1 MATVKLTD
9 IIDVEIY
16 EGIASENNPELTAF
30 FESGVV
36 VRSPEMDRLATAEAE
51 LVNMPFWRDLD
62 PADEPN
68 YSSDAD
74 TSAVPN
80 KIVQG
85 KMAAKR
91 VSLNNAW
98 SARDLTNEMT
108 MGDIAMERIKAR
120 TSTYWVRQ
128 WQRRLIATSVGIYNA
143 NIIASDAGMDSGF
156 GETDDMVFDIS
167 IDNGVGAEANF
178 FDREAF
184 TNARFT
190 LGDHFGDLSA
200 ILCHSV
206 IYQRMIDQDD
216 IDFIPDSQQSGV
228 IPLYQGHR
236 VIVDDSAPTVAT
248 TSGGGIRYT
257 TILYGAAAFA
267 YGEGSPTTP
276 VEVDRNPY
284 IGDGGGE
291 ETLFERKTWLL
302 HPFGHSN
309 LDVTNNGGGGL
320 WQNIADLKLGTNWK
334 RNHFRKNVPIA
345 FLVTNG

>member
-1 MATVKLTD
+1 MATVKLAD

-16 EGIASENNPELTAF
+16 EGIEAENNPEKTAW

-36 VRSPEMDRLATAEAE
+36 VRSPEMDRRASLEAE

-62 PADEPN
+62 PAVEPN

-74 TSAVPN
+74 TSSTPN

-85 KMAAKR
+85 AMAAKR
-91 VSLNNAW
+91 VSVNNSW

-108 MGDIAMERIKAR
+108 MGDMAMERIRAR
-120 TSTYWVRQ
+120 TSAYWVRQ
-128 WQRRLIATSVGIYNA
+128 WQRRLIATTVGIYNNNLVA
-143 NIIASDAGMDSGF
+143 ADGGMDAGF
-156 GETDDMVFDIS
+156 GTTGDMVHDIS
-167 IDNGVGAEANF
+167 IDNGVGTDVNF
-178 FDREAF
+178 FDRAAF
-184 TNARFT
+184 TAARFT
-190 LGDHFGDLSA
+190 MGDRYDELSA

-216 IDFIPDSQQSGV
+216 IDFIADSQQSGA

-236 VIVDDSAPTVAT
+236 VIVDDSSPVVAT
-248 TSGGGIRYT
+248 TTGGGLRYT
-257 TILYGAAAFA
+257 TVLFGRAAFG

-276 VEVDRNPY
+276 VEIDRDPA

-291 ETLFERKTWLL
+291 EVLYERNTWLL

-309 LDVTNNGGGGL
+309 LNATNNAGGGL
-320 WQNIADLKLGTNWK
+320 WQNLSDLELAANWN